1 VRTEVDAEQFLK
13 LLDLDAPEFT
23 PILLINLGH
32 LLQAGCTGDD
42 LVDRRTQMR
51 LEYWCVL
58 LQNRARTV
66 VDVVV
71 GKTGGQLRSDWGQ
84 RHGSQPS
91 IDQKKLQR
99 YRAGMVV

>member
-42 LVDRRTQMR
+42 LVDRRTR
-51 LEYWCVL
+51 CGSSTGASSYKIV
-58 LQNRARTV
+58 RARSAM
-66 VDVVV
+66 
-71 GKTGGQLRSDWGQ
+71 L
-84 RHGSQPS
+84 
-91 IDQKKLQR
+91 
-99 YRAGMVV
+99 